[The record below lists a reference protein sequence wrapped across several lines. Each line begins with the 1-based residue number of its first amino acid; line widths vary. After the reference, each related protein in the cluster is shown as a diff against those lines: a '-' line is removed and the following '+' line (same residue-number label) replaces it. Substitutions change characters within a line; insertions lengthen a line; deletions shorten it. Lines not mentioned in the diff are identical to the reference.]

1 MKNIKK
7 IAVFCLILVLSA
19 AVITAITL
27 SARKKNNQ
35 TSSSSEQQE
44 PLTISDKS
52 IELFEDEIYTLTAT
66 TDSGESVKWS
76 TSNAK
81 VVSVSAQ
88 GVVIAKSVGE
98 AVVYAKAGDAAKE
111 CKVKVVKDTGSA
123 VIEFEKNVINLSV
136 ATGAEKIV
144 GSVTINGEKSALDKN
159 NATFA
164 VDNDKIAKVS
174 ADGTITPI
182 TPGNTFV
189 FVT

>member
-27 SARKKNNQ
+27 SACKKNNR

-88 GVVIAKSVGE
+88 GRCLRKSGR
-98 AVVYAKAGDAAKE
+98 
-111 CKVKVVKDTGSA
+111 CC
-123 VIEFEKNVINLSV
+123 
-136 ATGAEKIV
+136 
-144 GSVTINGEKSALDKN
+144 
-159 NATFA
+159 
-164 VDNDKIAKVS
+164 
-174 ADGTITPI
+174 
-182 TPGNTFV
+182 
-189 FVT
+189 